1 MNKNPHTIELK
12 QRQLEYL
19 ERMVKKHGLP
29 DVSKAVRILV
39 DFALHEA
46 DEEERIFTKMRCSGC

>member
-1 MNKNPHTIELK
+1 MIKQTHSIDLK
-12 QRQLEYL
+12 QRQVEYL

-29 DVSKAVRILV
+29 DVGKAVRILI

-46 DEEERIFTKMRCSGC
+46 DEEVRIFTKFRCSGC